1 MASQRPEGLTPKQQR
16 FVDEY
21 LIDLNATQ
29 AAIRAGY
36 SERTAAE
43 IGWENLSKP
52 HVAHAIA
59 LAQAERATRT
69 HIAQDDVIRGL
80 LAETVVSGERGQAG
94 ARVRAWEILGKHL
107 GLFPKD
113 PVAQADVALP
123 AYIVYMPGLPA
134 PTMPAVP
141 EATGPAGRASAERR
155 RLVLRSEAT
164 LLRGGPQP
172 RFEGATEPSQ
182 SSRRGRG
189 ASAEGKAKRTPVLD

>member
-1 MASQRPEGLTPKQQR
+1 MASQRPEGLTPRQQR

-21 LIDLNATQ
+21 LIDLNAIQ

-36 SERTAAE
+36 SKRTAKST
-43 IGWENLSKP
+43 GQENTTKP
-52 HVAHAIA
+52 AIAHAIA
-59 LAQAERATRT
+59 LAQAERAKRT
-69 HIAQDDVIRGL
+69 HIAQDDVIAGL

-94 ARVRAWEILGKHL
+94 ARVRAWELLGKHV
-107 GLFPKD
+107 GLWKD
-113 PVAQADVALP
+113 QPAADVALP

-182 SSRRGRG
+182 RSRRGRV